1 MSPSDMT
8 RQSTNLSRDR
18 VPFRRDYDRPMAL
31 FFGCEGRWR
40 MSRPPWKFGG
50 GPGADQ
56 AAASSLLGVTVAIV
70 ASSAARSAG
79 RCR

>member
-1 MSPSDMT
+1 M
-8 RQSTNLSRDR
+8 QISTVDESQQKAAKAAGLAYLIS
-18 VPFRRDYDRPMAL
+18 FAFM
-31 FFGCEGRWR
+31 R
-40 MSRPPWKFGG
+40 MSRPPWNFGG

-70 ASSAARSAG
+70 ASSAARRAG

>member
-1 MSPSDMT
+1 M
-8 RQSTNLSRDR
+8 
-18 VPFRRDYDRPMAL
+18 FREDSGWAQCGSKLAQERMK
-31 FFGCEGRWR
+31 R
-40 MSRPPWKFGG
+40 MSRPPWNFGG

-56 AAASSLLGVTVAIV
+56 AAASSLLGETVAIV